1 MAGALACEHLV
12 CMNLTEY
19 AYPTPFSTLTQI
31 EIQFNLRTVKLLFAF
46 NSMHLVNLLQ
56 PYIQQPRLT
65 IFLLFLFRPCKLC
78 KYIHYFCY
86 AEELMSS
93 IQTVF
98 EY

>member
-31 EIQFNLRTVKLLFAF
+31 EIQFNLRTVKLFAF
-46 NSMHLVNLLQ
+46 NSVHLVNLLQ

-65 IFLLFLFRPCKLC
+65 IFFCSSLDLANSVST
-78 KYIHYFCY
+78 YIIF
-86 AEELMSS
+86 AMQKS
-93 IQTVF
+93 
-98 EY
+98 

>member
-1 MAGALACEHLV
+1 MAGALACEHLM

-31 EIQFNLRTVKLLFAF
+31 EIQFNLRTVKLWFAF

-65 IFLLFLFRPCKLC
+65 MFFFCSSLDLANSVSTYIIFTMQK
-78 KYIHYFCY
+78 
-86 AEELMSS
+86 S
-93 IQTVF
+93 
-98 EY
+98 